1 MSRGL
6 PDYWWTTDL
15 DDEPCDGCGVKP
27 SKHAGHGSYTCESC
41 YEKRWCPKCPCM
53 ASGEGP
59 RLCDSR
65 TTRQHEKQMRQRKRV
80 FTELDIE
87 YPEDE

>member
-6 PDYWWTTDL
+6 PDNWWTTDL

-41 YEKRWCPKCPCM
+41 YEKRWCPKCHYGLQKDHVCVTP
-53 ASGEGP
+53 E
-59 RLCDSR
+59 
-65 TTRQHEKQMRQRKRV
+65 QHAINEKQMRE
-80 FTELDIE
+80 FFAEIDIE